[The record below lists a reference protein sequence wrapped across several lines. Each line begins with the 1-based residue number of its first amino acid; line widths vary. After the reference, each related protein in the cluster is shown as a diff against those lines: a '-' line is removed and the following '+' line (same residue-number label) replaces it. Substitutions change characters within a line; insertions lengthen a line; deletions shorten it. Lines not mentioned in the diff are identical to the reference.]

1 MYSSPFAERF
11 SKISEKLGQIPL
23 NAENSRAHRIE
34 NLENKVKNLE
44 EKFNES
50 ISSLFIFIK
59 KKNFYQ

>member
-1 MYSSPFAERF
+1 MYSSPYAERF

-23 NAENSRAHRIE
+23 NAENSRSHRIE

-50 ISSLFIFIK
+50 ISIKTIFFK
-59 KKNFYQ
+59 FFNNK